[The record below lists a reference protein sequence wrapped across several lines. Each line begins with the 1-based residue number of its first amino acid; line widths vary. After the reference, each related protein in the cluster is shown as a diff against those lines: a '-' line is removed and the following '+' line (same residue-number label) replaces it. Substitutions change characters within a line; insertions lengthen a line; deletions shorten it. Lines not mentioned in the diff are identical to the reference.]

1 MNVSDNVLVMIR
13 YLDLYSMQVVLIQ
26 EIVEESEVEEY
37 TMTTLK
43 VVVHIYP
50 VNDIFGRDTSPPDD
64 HQGDFFEQL
73 SNLKILSLSSLIT
86 IYTQQY
92 EIL

>member
-1 MNVSDNVLVMIR
+1 
-13 YLDLYSMQVVLIQ
+13 MQVVLTQ
-26 EIVEESEVEEY
+26 EIVWEYEVEGY

-43 VVVHIYP
+43 VVVHIYY
-50 VNDIFGRDTSPPDD
+50 VNDIFGRGTSPPDD

-73 SNLKILSLSSLIT
+73 SNPKNLSLSGLIT
-86 IYTQQY
+86 IYKQQC